1 MKLKAL
7 NVALYT
13 ISAILLSFA
22 LRLILLP
29 HMTTLLEN
37 RFYGFVAGSVMV
49 VIGGAILWRHRFSE
63 LRWDLITVVKILLP
77 SICVGLG
84 AIILLSALYA

>member
-1 MKLKAL
+1 MRLKAL

-13 ISAILLSFA
+13 ILAISISFA

-37 RFYGFVAGSVMV
+37 RFYGFVTGSVMV
-49 VIGGAILWRHRFSE
+49 VIGGAILWRYRFSE
-63 LRWDLITVVKILLP
+63 LRWDLITIVKILLP
-77 SICVGLG
+77 AICIGLG
-84 AIILLSALYA
+84 TIILSSALYI